1 MVSKSLDEIIDK
13 INRLQFLENFDLI
26 VAIANGGII
35 PAALINQRLLVKIVL
50 LKLSFRNA
58 KQQPLYNEPQLAE
71 PINFDIMGK
80 KILLVE
86 DRVKTGA
93 TLNFAKELMIGAD
106 LVKTFAVNGKA
117 DYFLYDENCF
127 TFPWLLPS
135 INSNK
140 A

>member
-1 MVSKSLDEIIDK
+1 MLSKSLKEIMDK
-13 INRLQFLENFDLI
+13 INELEFAEKFDLI

-58 KQQPLYNEPQLAE
+58 KQQPLFAAPQLAE
-71 PINFDIMGK
+71 PINFEVAGK
-80 KILLVE
+80 TILLVE

-93 TLNFAKELMIGAD
+93 TLDYAKQLMAGAAK
-106 LVKTFAVNGKA
+106 VKTFAVNGKA

-127 TFPWLLPS
+127 PFPWLMPVATS
-135 INSNK
+135 KVS
-140 A
+140 